1 MYNET
6 KFRHRRKTSKDLK
19 AALDMAANFLRL
31 SFVRPV
37 LIITAAV
44 CLLMIVLPW
53 AVVRFTP
60 EKPEKEKVLLPEAGF
75 ELKEVPSDITIYRTA
90 SGTAETIDFEDYVK
104 GVVSGEM
111 PSTFH
116 IEALKAQAVA
126 ARTYSLARVLTQLRK
141 ATLRHTRLRR
151 FATPRI
157 ARYTAVLRSSNSSRA
172 ATG

>member
-1 MYNET
+1 MRQ

-31 SFVRPV
+31 PFVRPV

-104 GVVSGEM
+104 GVVPYEM
-111 PSTFH
+111 DKDWPLA
-116 IEALKAQAVA
+116 ALEAQAVC
-126 ARTYSLARVLTQLRK
+126 ARTYAVKTRHPSLLITVRAPS
-141 ATLRHTRLRR
+141 A
-151 FATPRI
+151 FG
-157 ARYTAVLRSSNSSRA
+157 RYSKPPGYL
-172 ATG
+172 

>member
-1 MYNET
+1 MRQ

-31 SFVRPV
+31 PFVRPV

-90 SGTAETIDFEDYVK
+90 SGTAETIAFEDYVK

-116 IEALKAQAVA
+116 IEALKA
-126 ARTYSLARVLTQLRK
+126 
-141 ATLRHTRLRR
+141 
-151 FATPRI
+151 
-157 ARYTAVLRSSNSSRA
+157 
-172 ATG
+172 

>member
-1 MYNET
+1 MRQ

-31 SFVRPV
+31 PFVRPV

-104 GVVSGEM
+104 TKERAFKEYEDRMEWARKMLINIS
-111 PSTFH
+111 
-116 IEALKAQAVA
+116 KAGYFSSD
-126 ARTYSLARVLTQLRK
+126 RTISEYNNDIWKL
-141 ATLRHTRLRR
+141 
-151 FATPRI
+151 
-157 ARYTAVLRSSNSSRA
+157 
-172 ATG
+172 